1 MAEKIEI
8 IDGKLKVTV
17 TPDET
22 ISTMER
28 DEVVGKIAEAQT
40 KVDHLQLDLAAA
52 EAEVTKWD
60 NYLKEIDK

>member
-28 DEVVGKIAEAQT
+28 DEVVRKIAEAQT
-40 KVDHLQLDLAAA
+40 KVDHLQLDLTAAQ
-52 EAEVTKWD
+52 AEVTKWD